1 MSSKHDDNPGGYI
14 TKAECRDQM
23 GSIKDD
29 VKTMRI
35 ALVGEDLQGG
45 LVKKVNDLMKERST
59 TMEILRIAV
68 VPITVAVISAVVT
81 AWIITGGHL

>member
-1 MSSKHDDNPGGYI
+1 MSSKHDDDPQWV
-14 TKAECRDQM
+14 TKAECREQM
-23 GSIKDD
+23 GGIKED
-29 VKTMRI
+29 VRTIKK

-68 VPITVAVISAVVT
+68 VPIIVAVISAVVT